1 MIHNFNYHRA
11 TTLKETLDLLD
22 KFKDEY
28 KIICGGQS
36 LLILMRQGLVAPEN
50 LIDIKSVKEMSYI
63 DYDPKDGLKIGAT
76 TTHREIEK
84 SPLIKK
90 YYPVLAEMEE
100 NLASV
105 QTRNWGTIGGNL
117 AHGDPSSDP
126 APILIAA
133 NATVKMATLERERIL
148 PLEDFFI
155 DIFETALEEGELLTE
170 IQVPILPK
178 KTAVAY
184 EKFNIIKNHQGIVS
198 VAASI
203 TIAEDGAGCKDARIV
218 LGAAAAIP
226 LRAKEA
232 EGMLIEKKIDTKL
245 LESVG
250 KKASEESDPVS
261 DIHATETYR
270 RELVKTLTIKM
281 TRKAWEQAKTS
292 DRAGGKRT

>member
-1 MIHNFNYHRA
+1 M
-11 TTLKETLDLLD
+11 
-22 KFKDEY
+22 
-28 KIICGGQS
+28 
-36 LLILMRQGLVAPEN
+36 
-50 LIDIKSVKEMSYI
+50 
-63 DYDPKDGLKIGAT
+63 
-76 TTHREIEK
+76 
-84 SPLIKK
+84 
-90 YYPVLAEMEE
+90 
-100 NLASV
+100 
-105 QTRNWGTIGGNL
+105 
-117 AHGDPSSDP
+117 
-126 APILIAA
+126 A
-133 NATVKMATLERERIL
+133 NLERERIL

-170 IQVPILPK
+170 IQVPILSK

-218 LGAAAAIP
+218 LGAAAATP